1 MHNLT
6 VAMKSG
12 EFKIELSKTLG
23 RVSAIE
29 IVPPDARA
37 LLVIAHGAGA
47 GMKHPFLSGLSAE
60 LGSQGVASVRFN
72 FCYMEQKKG
81 RPDPP
86 AVACLA
92 VRRAIEA
99 ARKRHPK
106 LPLFAGGKS
115 FGGRMTSTLLSG
127 ESVDGVEGLV
137 FFGFP
142 LHPPGKPS
150 TDRAA
155 HLKAVPVPMLF
166 LQGSRDEFADRELL
180 HRAVRELPKATLIEF
195 DGANHS
201 FKAGKQNLLPELAI
215 RTAGWIGSVQGRK

>member
-1 MHNLT
+1 
-6 VAMKSG
+6 
-12 EFKIELSKTLG
+12 
-23 RVSAIE
+23 
-29 IVPPDARA
+29 
-37 LLVIAHGAGA
+37 
-47 GMKHPFLSGLSAE
+47 
-60 LGSQGVASVRFN
+60 
-72 FCYMEQKKG
+72 
-81 RPDPP
+81 
-86 AVACLA
+86 
-92 VRRAIEA
+92 
-99 ARKRHPK
+99 
-106 LPLFAGGKS
+106 
-115 FGGRMTSTLLSG
+115 
-127 ESVDGVEGLV
+127 V